1 MTETPLALS
10 EDTEP
15 SKWFVKMLHNVAFN
29 LLAVCSHIWEPCC
42 GPQKAYPQH
51 SRGVQ
56 LKLCRFEL
64 CDFRSNSNW
73 PPLTAKPKLGELV
86 GASVSEAA
94 CTSEC
99 SCDVNMADHWGC
111 FIFSFFFL
119 PQNAGERPTEHVQ
132 KGAAADRLY
141 GVSLGTTDQRLVTQK
156 PHR

>member
-1 MTETPLALS
+1 MTETPLALL

-111 FIFSFFFL
+111 FIFSFFFSPPECGRETYRACAEGRCCWPSVWCL
-119 PQNAGERPTEHVQ
+119 SGDNWPAPRHTE
-132 KGAAADRLY
+132 A
-141 GVSLGTTDQRLVTQK
+141 T
-156 PHR
+156 